1 MLCGSQILVFTPL
14 KLLSAEGILNHSKK
28 KNQKSKMSFL
38 LDSFGS
44 NGRRIVNLSKRQ
56 IIAEKLKN

>member
-1 MLCGSQILVFTPL
+1 
-14 KLLSAEGILNHSKK
+14 
-28 KNQKSKMSFL
+28 MSFL

-56 IIAEKLKN
+56 IIAEKIEKLKSRTIQ